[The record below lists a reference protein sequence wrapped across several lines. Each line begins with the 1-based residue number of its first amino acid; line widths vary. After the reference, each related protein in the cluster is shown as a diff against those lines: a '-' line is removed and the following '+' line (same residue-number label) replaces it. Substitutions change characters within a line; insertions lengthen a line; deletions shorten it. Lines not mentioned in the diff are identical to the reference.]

1 MYLKSLKIK
10 NFRSIKNTTINF
22 NKGINILIGPNNSG
36 KTTIIDALYYC
47 FNYKNYNSKHV
58 CLNDFRINNDSNK
71 KYNNIEFHLIF
82 EIENDIEKAIFL
94 DLYDP
99 KKNNLNLYF
108 KFYYNEKLERIQSD
122 CFGGANKD
130 NPIHYEIFD
139 YILNIYLSAL
149 RDAERY
155 LTSGKPN
162 IISKLLSK
170 TILNKDKKHLMNEIN
185 KEIKESK
192 LSEVI
197 NDFNQKNIQN
207 NLNNMIFKEDNINLF
222 MSPIEQDF
230 DKFTQYWNI
239 KIILSEI
246 NNNYLDLSQN
256 GLGYNNLIYI
266 SVLLSYLNVLKNKNN
281 EDSYISLSIEEPEA
295 HLHPQLQTLFLLY
308 LNKLNENNNIQIF
321 ITSHSPTLTSK
332 AKLNSL
338 IPIQSNNNDI
348 ILSNLGEI
356 FKNKEDITFLKKFLD
371 VTKSQLLFSNK
382 IIFVEGITEVILV
395 PLFADIYEFN
405 LDKNG
410 VEIVNMN
417 GIAFK
422 HFLPLF
428 DEENDLNYKG
438 AILTDKDQKG
448 NINKKCSDNYNNL
461 KKYENK
467 NLKIKGSNKTFEYDL
482 IISNNFDSRIWD
494 VYREEHPKIFNID
507 KNEKE
512 LFKLFDENH
521 NINKS
526 KCAIN
531 LFNVLKNN
539 NENIIIPKYIE
550 DCFKFLKGEIND

>member
-1 MYLKSLKIK
+1 
-10 NFRSIKNTTINF
+10 
-22 NKGINILIGPNNSG
+22 
-36 KTTIIDALYYC
+36 
-47 FNYKNYNSKHV
+47 
-58 CLNDFRINNDSNK
+58 
-71 KYNNIEFHLIF
+71 
-82 EIENDIEKAIFL
+82 
-94 DLYDP
+94 
-99 KKNNLNLYF
+99 
-108 KFYYNEKLERIQSD
+108 
-122 CFGGANKD
+122 
-130 NPIHYEIFD
+130 
-139 YILNIYLSAL
+139 
-149 RDAERY
+149 
-155 LTSGKPN
+155 
-162 IISKLLSK
+162 
-170 TILNKDKKHLMNEIN
+170 MNEIN

-256 GLGYNNLIYI
+256 GLGYNLIYI